1 MNIIYKNN
9 NNLPKTQYYLHFQNK
24 LASKSRIWKWYMSA
38 QIMLETNYVEIFK
51 YSYTEI
57 KKLQIKETFLKSKH
71 RVNILQ
77 NLMLSQA

>member
-1 MNIIYKNN
+1 
-9 NNLPKTQYYLHFQNK
+9 
-24 LASKSRIWKWYMSA
+24 MSG
-38 QIMLETNYVEIFK
+38 QIMLKTNYVETFK

-71 RVNILQ
+71 RENILQ